1 MSSNFSTFLNFQN
14 RQFSAAR
21 QLVFLIAFTI
31 IGLSLASFISL
42 IFIVLVMGYS
52 MADLQSFTSN
62 PNLPGALNVLRI
74 SQIFTS
80 IGFFIAPAIIF
91 INWVQ
96 PKISLGLKPVS
107 KSTYTWVL
115 LSMLIMIFQLPLI
128 NALAGW
134 NKAIEFPDS
143 LKYIETWM
151 QNKELQAEKLTEVFL
166 SMVNL
171 SDVFI
176 SLFIMA
182 IIPAFGE
189 ELLFRGAL
197 QSILVRMTPNPHY
210 AILIT
215 AFVFSFIHFQFYG
228 FIPRFLLGAFLGYL
242 YYWGGS
248 LWYPIAAHFANNA
261 MAILFTYWYD
271 HELLP
276 FAPDDIG
283 LSTQATVEVM
293 VSVVI
298 LVSGMLLFYRKFKA
312 ESRIIQDFEN

>member
-1 MSSNFSTFLNFQN
+1 
-14 RQFSAAR
+14 
-21 QLVFLIAFTI
+21 
-31 IGLSLASFISL
+31 
-42 IFIVLVMGYS
+42 
-52 MADLQSFTSN
+52 
-62 PNLPGALNVLRI
+62 
-74 SQIFTS
+74 
-80 IGFFIAPAIIF
+80 
-91 INWVQ
+91 
-96 PKISLGLKPVS
+96 
-107 KSTYTWVL
+107 
-115 LSMLIMIFQLPLI
+115 MIFQLPLI

-171 SDVFI
+171 SDLFI